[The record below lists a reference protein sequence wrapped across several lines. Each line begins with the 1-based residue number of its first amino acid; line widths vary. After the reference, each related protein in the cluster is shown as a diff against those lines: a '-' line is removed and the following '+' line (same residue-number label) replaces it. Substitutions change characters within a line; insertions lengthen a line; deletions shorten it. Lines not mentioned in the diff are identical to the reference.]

1 MLGIVGDAR
10 KRKRKKKKQEEEEEE
25 EETVSSSKYGSE
37 GRWHNSPRNKSPEG
51 LGAKGAGF
59 GRKVRQEKANQ
70 ARSSV

>member
-10 KRKRKKKKQEEEEEE
+10 KRKKKKQEEEEEEE

-59 GRKVRQEKANQ
+59 GRKVRQDKANQ

>member
-1 MLGIVGDAR
+1 MLGIVRDAR
-10 KRKRKKKKQEEEEEE
+10 KKKKKKQEEEN

-51 LGAKGAGF
+51 LWAKGAGF

-70 ARSSV
+70 ARFSV

>member
-1 MLGIVGDAR
+1 MLGIVRDAR
-10 KRKRKKKKQEEEEEE
+10 KKKKKKQEEEN

-59 GRKVRQEKANQ
+59 GRQEKANQ

>member
-1 MLGIVGDAR
+1 MLGIVRDTR
-10 KRKRKKKKQEEEEEE
+10 KKKKKKKKKQEEEN

>member
-10 KRKRKKKKQEEEEEE
+10 KRKKKKQEEEEEEEE

-59 GRKVRQEKANQ
+59 GRQEKANQ

>member
-10 KRKRKKKKQEEEEEE
+10 KRKKQEEEEEEE

-59 GRKVRQEKANQ
+59 GRKVRQDKANQ

>member
-10 KRKRKKKKQEEEEEE
+10 KRKKKKQEEEEE

>member
-1 MLGIVGDAR
+1 MLGIVRDAR
-10 KRKRKKKKQEEEEEE
+10 KKKKKKQEEEN

-59 GRKVRQEKANQ
+59 GRKVRQDKANQ